1 MKNEVAR
8 VYVLFKIFP
17 LFILVFL
24 LSACAEKPLAV
35 NLTDKSTTKGHF
47 VSFDD
52 LQGWQDEDH
61 AEALRVFNSACLSK
75 RLPASLMQLCS
86 ESQSTTN
93 AREFFETNFHPFML
107 VGEADEERL
116 LTGYYEPQFRGS
128 LHPGPD
134 YPYPLY
140 KRPKDIVN
148 IELASVYT
156 DLKNRR
162 FYGRLEGNRVVPY
175 YSRREINEGWLNEKP
190 LCYLKS
196 DVDRFFLQVQGSGRV
211 VLENNETMFVGYD
224 GQNGHPYRSI
234 GKALV
239 ESGAI
244 AQDEISLQSIRLW
257 LNNHPDEAQKVLES
271 NPSFVFF
278 DKRAKAASGALGV
291 ELTAMRSVAVDKSK
305 IPLGYPLFLSAV
317 NPLDGSELNR
327 IVYAQDTGGAI
338 KGQVRA
344 DLFCGYGENA
354 EALAGELR
362 SPLQLYLLIPVKM
375 TELTSK
381 SFSLR

>member
-1 MKNEVAR
+1 M
-8 VYVLFKIFP
+8 YVLFKIFP
-17 LFILVFL
+17 VFILIFL
-24 LSACAEKPLAV
+24 LNGCAEKPLTV
-35 NLTDKSTTKGHF
+35 SLTDKSTTKGHF
-47 VSFDD
+47 VSFDE
-52 LQGWQDEDH
+52 LEGWQDEDH
-61 AEALRVFNSACLSK
+61 DEALRLFNSACLSK
-75 RLPASLMQLCS
+75 HLPSSLARLCPL
-86 ESQSTTN
+86 SQNTAN
-93 AREFFETNFHPFML
+93 AREFFETNFHPLML
-107 VGEADEERL
+107 ESGTGEERL

-156 DLKNRR
+156 DLENRR
-162 FYGRLEGNRVVPY
+162 LYGRLEGNRVVPY
-175 YSRREINEGWLNEKP
+175 YSRREINEGRLNEKP

-196 DVDRFFLQVQGSGRV
+196 DVDRFFLQVQGSGRI
-211 VLENNETMFVGYD
+211 VLENNETIFVGYD

-239 ESGAI
+239 QSGAI
-244 AQDEISLQSIRLW
+244 AQNEISLQRIRLW
-257 LNNHPDEAQKVLES
+257 LNNHPDEAKKVLES

-278 DKRAKAASGALGV
+278 DRRAKAASGALGV

-305 IPLGYPLFLSAV
+305 IPLGYPLFLSAT
-317 NPLDGSELNR
+317 NPLNGSALKR

-344 DLFCGYGENA
+344 DLFCGSGEKA
-354 EALAGELR
+354 EALAGKLR
-362 SPLQLYLLIPVKM
+362 SPLQLYLLIPDKM

>member
-1 MKNEVAR
+1 M
-8 VYVLFKIFP
+8 YVLFKILP
-17 LFILVFL
+17 VLILIFL
-24 LSACAEKPLAV
+24 LNGCAEKPLTV
-35 NLTDKSTTKGHF
+35 NLTDKSTAQGYF
-47 VSFDD
+47 VSFND
-52 LQGWQDEDH
+52 LEGWQDEEH
-61 AEALRVFNSACLSK
+61 AEALRLFNVSCLSK
-75 RLPASLMQLCS
+75 QLPPSLAKLCS
-86 ESQSTTN
+86 LSQNTAN
-93 AREFFETNFHPFML
+93 AKEFFETNFQAFML
-107 VGEADEERL
+107 ESGTGEEGL
-116 LTGYYEPQFRGS
+116 LTGYYEPQFQGS

-140 KRPKDIVN
+140 KRPKDIVS

-156 DLKNRR
+156 DLENRR
-162 FYGRLEGNRVVPY
+162 LYGRLEGNRVVPY
-175 YSRREINEGWLNEKP
+175 YSRHEINEGRLDENP

-211 VLENNETMFVGYD
+211 VLENNETIFVGYD

-257 LNNHPDEAQKVLES
+257 LNDHPAEAKKVLES

-278 DKRAKAASGALGV
+278 DRRTKAASGALGV

-305 IPLGYPLFLSAV
+305 IPLGYPLFLSAT
-317 NPLDGSELNR
+317 NPLTGSALNK

-344 DLFCGYGENA
+344 DLFCGAGEKA
-354 EALAGELR
+354 EELAGQLR
-362 SPLQLYLLIPVKM
+362 SPLQLYLLIPDKM
-375 TELTSK
+375 TELISK
-381 SFSLR
+381 SSSLR

>member
-1 MKNEVAR
+1 M
-8 VYVLFKIFP
+8 YVLFKIFAV
-17 LFILVFL
+17 LTLVFL
-24 LSACAEKPLAV
+24 LNGCAEKMLTV
-35 NLTDKSTTKGHF
+35 NLTDESTTKGHF
-47 VSFDD
+47 VSFGD
-52 LQGWQDEDH
+52 LKGWQNEDH
-61 AEALRVFNSACLSK
+61 TEALRLLNAACLSG
-75 RLPASLMQLCS
+75 RLPPSLSQLCS
-86 ESQSTTN
+86 LSQDTAN
-93 AREFFETNFHPFML
+93 AREFFETHFHPFML
-107 VGEADEERL
+107 ASETGDERL
-116 LTGYYEPQFRGS
+116 LTGYYEPQFQGS
-128 LHPGPD
+128 LQPGPN

-156 DLKNRR
+156 DLENRR
-162 FYGRLEGNRVVPY
+162 FYGRLEGKRVVPY
-175 YSRREINEGWLNEKP
+175 YSRHEINEGRLNEKP

-196 DVDRFFLQVQGSGRV
+196 DIDRFFLQVQGSGRII
-211 VLENNETMFVGYD
+211 LENNETIFVGYD

-257 LNNHPDEAQKVLES
+257 LNNHPDDTKKVLES

-278 DKRAKAASGALGV
+278 DKRTKAASGAMGI

-317 NPLDGSELNR
+317 NPLNGSELDR

-344 DLFCGYGENA
+344 DLFCGSGKKA
-354 EALAGELR
+354 EALAGGLR
-362 SPLQLYLLIPVKM
+362 SPLQLYLLIPDKM
-375 TELTSK
+375 TELISK
-381 SFSLR
+381 SSSLR